1 MRHLIHLQEL
11 HQSNGTHTRSK
22 RSISNLR
29 NFGLHSLMLSQ
40 SSLISSSNV
49 FLTCSTQTL
58 FEKRH
63 SDLCQSSN
71 AFWRKPAFW
80 FSGELDL
87 NSLQN
92 DQDFPDTTKRI
103 SCNLESSF
111 VTIFPIKI
119 LQPATWNF
127 EAFFIRI
134 NLRRNLI
141 FHYFE
146 KVHQICLFQRTI
158 VLIEASLSEP
168 THCIFEVWI
177 FGL

>member
-1 MRHLIHLQEL
+1 
-11 HQSNGTHTRSK
+11 
-22 RSISNLR
+22 
-29 NFGLHSLMLSQ
+29 MLSQ

-111 VTIFPIKI
+111 VTIFSN
-119 LQPATWNF
+119 QDSSTG
-127 EAFFIRI
+127 
-134 NLRRNLI
+134 NLKLWSLL
-141 FHYFE
+141 HQHQFE
-146 KVHQICLFQRTI
+146 KKSDFSLFWKGSSDLPVSTHDSSNWSI
-158 VLIEASLSEP
+158 FVWTKHTAFSKSE
-168 THCIFEVWI
+168 FAANWGSNLLEVQP
-177 FGL
+177 LPDP

>member
-1 MRHLIHLQEL
+1 MRHLIHLQKK
-11 HQSNGTHTRSK
+11 NYTRSK

-29 NFGLHSLMLSQ
+29 NSGLHSLMLSQ
-40 SSLISSSNV
+40 PSLISSSNV

-87 NSLQN
+87 NSLPR
-92 DQDFPDTTKRI
+92 DQDLPKNNKRI
-103 SCNLESSF
+103 HCNLESSF
-111 VTIFPIKI
+111 ANHFPIKI
-119 LQPATWNF
+119 LQPATLNF
-127 EAFFIRI
+127 EDFFISI
-134 NLRRNLI
+134 NLRRNQI

-146 KVHQICLFQRTI
+146 KVHQICLIQRTI
-158 VLIEASLSEP
+158 VVNEASLSEP
-168 THCIFEVWI
+168 NTLHFRS
-177 FGL
+177 LNLRQH